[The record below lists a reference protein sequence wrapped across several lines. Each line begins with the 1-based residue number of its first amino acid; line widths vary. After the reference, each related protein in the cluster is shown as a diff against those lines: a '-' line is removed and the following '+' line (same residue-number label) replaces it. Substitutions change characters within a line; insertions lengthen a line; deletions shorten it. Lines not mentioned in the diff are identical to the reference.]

1 MSSSDL
7 LTVALDLTR
16 GCYAPA
22 PQSAASPQMHALRC
36 KGYSGDRTLVCALCY
51 AEHNQLV
58 PLIVRGR
65 PNGQRRPHFAHPA
78 GLTPGGGQHT
88 PESVWHLTS
97 KTLLAEW
104 ARTQP
109 GVVEVRNEVA
119 LPGNERRS
127 DVRVFFADGSQVALE
142 VQSYSLTDEQWQ
154 GRHDAYRRNGIVD
167 VWIWHPDTPTHWIV
181 LREPNIDQQL
191 WTIDPARELV
201 NLMLAEPH
209 SPPAGGDTPQDD
221 TDYAIRHLPPCIGD
235 RLTAATHPLTQ
246 LTLTQ
251 SGIPIPE
258 SLRQQ
263 LTDERRR
270 HDRIEQIKRRPRE
283 LVTPRTSAG
292 APPPSPQTAT
302 PPTKTPQPP
311 RSGTIAQLKW
321 IELQNTFMAA
331 GHHPDYRDAPSLR
344 RPRPRPTIHC
354 TTCGYLL
361 SPTVNA
367 DTITPCT
374 RSHHAQP
381 SPQDHDAMSTPDQ
394 IPLF

>member
-22 PQSAASPQMHALRC
+22 PQSAAGPHMGALRS
-36 KGYSGDRTLVCALCY
+36 KGYSGDQTLVCALCY

-58 PLIVRGR
+58 PLVVRGR
-65 PNGQRRPHFAHPA
+65 VNGRRPHFAHPT
-78 GLTPGGGQHT
+78 GLAPVGGQHS

-109 GVVEVRNEVA
+109 GVAEVRNEVA

-127 DVRVFFADGSQVALE
+127 DVRVLFSDGSQVALE

-154 GRHDAYRRNGIVD
+154 TRHDAYRRNGIVD

-181 LREPNIDQQL
+181 LREPNIHQQL

-201 NLMLAEPH
+201 DLMLAEPH
-209 SPPAGGDTPQDD
+209 SPPSRGDTSQDE

-235 RLTAATHPLTQ
+235 NLTAATYPLAQ
-246 LTLTQ
+246 LTLTE
-251 SGIPIPE
+251 SGVSIPE
-258 SLRQQ
+258 SLWQQ
-263 LTDERRR
+263 LSDERRR
-270 HDRIEQIKRRPRE
+270 RERIEQIKRRPRE
-283 LVTPRTSAG
+283 PVAPRTSTA
-292 APPPSPQTAT
+292 APRPTPQIAI
-302 PPTKTPQPP
+302 PPTKTPPP
-311 RSGTIAQLKW
+311 RSEPTAQLEW
-321 IELQNTFMAA
+321 IALQNAFMAA
-331 GHHPDYRDAPSLR
+331 GHRPDYRDAPPLR
-344 RPRPRPTIHC
+344 RPRSRPTIHC

-361 SPTVNA
+361 SPAA
-367 DTITPCT
+367 DADAITPCT
-374 RSHHAQP
+374 QSHRARP
-381 SPQDHDAMSTPDQ
+381 CRQDHGAMSGPEQ